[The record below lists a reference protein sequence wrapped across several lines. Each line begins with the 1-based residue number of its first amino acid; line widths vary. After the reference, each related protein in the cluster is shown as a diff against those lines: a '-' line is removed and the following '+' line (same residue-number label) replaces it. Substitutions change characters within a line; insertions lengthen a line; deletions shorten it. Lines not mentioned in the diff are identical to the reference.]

1 MKKLFYLFLILPFLA
16 FSQVQKNNYDYFV
29 QINTKQLAKKINM
42 DTLFNHKA
50 FKSFNKENSNTNLN
64 SFMTFV
70 DKTKPVTIHGSFTDS
85 IPYYQITLPI
95 VENKGIQEFIQ
106 RKIDQRKE
114 TDSIVETIKSYD
126 TFQIYS
132 PKNNSYTIAWNKT
145 NLVLYGLLD
154 TNAYKPNPIDTTY
167 YGNVVVDTTAIA
179 VADPVEETT
188 TTENTTNQ
196 EENVVEYNPEK
207 ENSTENYDDE
217 YYRKLEEERKKEE
230 ELKRLEKQ
238 TKQEDQLALLFKD
251 GFIEPVTDKVN
262 TTADISAWM
271 NYKFVTDKMSS
282 LRYLYKLMPSTKIT
296 ETEHRINSMNADFYF
311 DNDKARVEQTVEYS
325 ESLAKII
332 SKIISR
338 KPNKN
343 IFNYFP
349 NESPLAYM
357 SYHVNVEEAL
367 RNYPKLTEQALS
379 SLPLEKQDLEIMT
392 DLFSTIIDE
401 KATATLFDGD
411 LSIFLHKLDQYSEKV
426 TSTTYNEEYEEVTE
440 EKMVNKSRPIF
451 SFVMTSSHPTMIDKL
466 LDLGVRKKGLV
477 KENNYYVI
485 KKSSTEFGSIVFLKD
500 GDVFVI
506 TNGLKY
512 LNSNSKSNFAADSKK
527 QIAKNYISGNLNVQG
542 FIENMSKIEG
552 TEKNTEKISKASKQ
566 FKNIEFKSSKK
577 LKNNKMKFEM
587 EFNSNYSDKNI
598 ILQSLDLFSSLN

>member
-29 QINTKQLAKKINM
+29 QINTQQLAKKINM

-64 SFMTFV
+64 DFMSFV
-70 DKTKPVTIHGSFTDS
+70 DKTKPVTLHGSFTDS
-85 IPYYQITLPI
+85 IPYYQITLPLT
-95 VENKGIQEFIQ
+95 ENKDIQQFIQ

-114 TDSIVETIKSYD
+114 TDSIVESIKSHD
-126 TFQIYS
+126 TFQLYS

-145 NLVLYGLLD
+145 NLVLYGILD
-154 TNAYKPNPIDTTY
+154 TNAYQPNPIDTTY

-179 VADPVEETT
+179 VAYPVEETT
-188 TTENTTNQ
+188 TTENTNNP
-196 EENVVEYNPEK
+196 EETVVEYNPEQ
-207 ENSTENYDDE
+207 EDSSENYDDE
-217 YYRKLEEERKKEE
+217 YYQKLEEERKKEE

-238 TKQEDQLALLFKD
+238 TKQEDQLAQLFQD
-251 GFIEPVTDKVN
+251 GFVEPATDKVN
-262 TTADISAWM
+262 TMADISAWM

-282 LRYLYKLMPSTKIT
+282 LRYLYKFMPSTKIT

-311 DNDKARVEQTVEYS
+311 DNDKARIEQTVEYS
-325 ESLAKII
+325 DPLAKIVG
-332 SKIISR
+332 KIISR

-357 SYHVNVEEAL
+357 SYHVNVEETL
-367 RNYPKLTEQALS
+367 TNYPKLTEQALS
-379 SLPLEKQDLEIMT
+379 SLPLEKQDLEIIT

-401 KATATLFDGD
+401 KATASLFDGD
-411 LSIFLHKLDQYSEKV
+411 LSIFLHKLEQYSEKV
-426 TSTTYNEEYEEVTE
+426 TSTTYNEEYEEVIE
-440 EKMVNKSRPIF
+440 EKMVNKSKPIF
-451 SFVMTSSHPTMIDKL
+451 SFVMTSTHPTMVDKL
-466 LDLGVRKKGLV
+466 LDLGLRKKGLV

-485 KKSSTEFGSIVFLKD
+485 KKSSTEFGSIVLLKD

-506 TNGLKY
+506 TNGLQY
-512 LNSNSKSNFAADSKK
+512 LNNKIKSNFVTESKK
-527 QIAKNYISGNLNVQG
+527 QISKNYISGNLNIQS
-542 FIENMSKIEG
+542 FIENMSK
-552 TEKNTEKISKASKQ
+552 TEDKEKDKEKVTKASKQ

>member
-29 QINTKQLAKKINM
+29 QINTHQLAKKINM

-64 SFMTFV
+64 DFMSFV
-70 DKTKPVTIHGSFTDS
+70 DKTKPVTLHGSFTDS
-85 IPYYQITLPI
+85 IPYYQITLPLT
-95 VENKGIQEFIQ
+95 ENKDIQQFIQ

-114 TDSIVETIKSYD
+114 TDSIVESIKSHD
-126 TFQIYS
+126 TFQLYS

-145 NLVLYGLLD
+145 NLVLYGILD

-179 VADPVEETT
+179 VAYPVEENT
-188 TTENTTNQ
+188 TTENTNIQ
-196 EENVVEYNPEK
+196 EETVVEYNPEQ
-207 ENSTENYDDE
+207 EDSSENYDDE

-238 TKQEDQLALLFKD
+238 TKQEDQLAQLFQD
-251 GFIEPVTDKVN
+251 GFVEPATDKVN

-282 LRYLYKLMPSTKIT
+282 LRYLYKFMPSTKIT

-311 DNDKARVEQTVEYS
+311 DNDKARIEQTVEYS
-325 ESLAKII
+325 EPLAKIVG
-332 SKIISR
+332 KIISR

-357 SYHVNVEEAL
+357 SYHVNVEETL
-367 RNYPKLTEQALS
+367 NNYPKLTEQALS
-379 SLPLEKQDLEIMT
+379 NLPLEKQDLEIIT

-401 KATATLFDGD
+401 KATASLFDGD
-411 LSIFLHKLDQYSEKV
+411 LSIFLHKLEQYSEKV
-426 TSTTYNEEYEEVTE
+426 TSTTYNEEYEEVIE
-440 EKMVNKSRPIF
+440 EKMVNKSKPIF
-451 SFVMTSSHPTMIDKL
+451 SFVMTSTHPTMVDKL
-466 LDLGVRKKGLV
+466 LDLGLRKKGLV

-485 KKSSTEFGSIVFLKD
+485 KKSSTEFGSIVLLKD

-506 TNGLKY
+506 TNGLQY
-512 LNSNSKSNFAADSKK
+512 LNNKIKSNFVTESKK
-527 QIAKNYISGNLNVQG
+527 QISKNYISGNLNIQS
-542 FIENMSKIEG
+542 FIENMSKTEG
-552 TEKNTEKISKASKQ
+552 KEKDKEKVTKASKQ

>member
-29 QINTKQLAKKINM
+29 QINTKQLSKKINM

-64 SFMTFV
+64 DFMTFV

-196 EENVVEYNPEK
+196 EENVVEYNPEQ

-217 YYRKLEEERKKEE
+217 YYQKLEEERKKEE

-238 TKQEDQLALLFKD
+238 TKQEDQLVQLFQD

-271 NYKFVTDKMSS
+271 NYKFVTDKMRS
-282 LRYLYKLMPSTKIT
+282 LKYLYKLMPSTKIA

-325 ESLAKII
+325 EPLAKII

-367 RNYPKLTEQALS
+367 TNYPKLTEQALS

-411 LSIFLHKLDQYSEKV
+411 LSIFLHKLEQYSEKV
-426 TSTTYNEEYEEVTE
+426 TSTTYNEDYEEVTE

-451 SFVMTSSHPTMIDKL
+451 SFVMTSTHPTMIDKL
-466 LDLGVRKKGLV
+466 LDLGLRKKGLV